1 MYRSTYV
8 CACMYVYICI
18 YLDFFLSMGFVSRDF
33 GIVFCVFLGDGA
45 IWAFVRILRVWGFVV
60 YGHSLFTRKPDSNL
74 QTQTLKKHP
83 SPKP

>member
-1 MYRSTYV
+1 MCV
-8 CACMYVYICI
+8 HVCMYIYICI